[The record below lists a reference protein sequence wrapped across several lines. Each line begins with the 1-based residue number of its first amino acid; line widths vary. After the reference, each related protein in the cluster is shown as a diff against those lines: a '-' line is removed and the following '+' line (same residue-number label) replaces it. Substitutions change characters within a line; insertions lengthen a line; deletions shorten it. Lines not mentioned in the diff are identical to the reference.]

1 MMDEAKLIEKLR
13 LIEALFAGATTEGE
27 QVAAE
32 HARQRILT
40 RLRSMEVEDPPVEYQ
55 FSMRDMWTR
64 RVFVALLRRYGL
76 RPYRYRRQ
84 RYTTVMVKVSKRFV
98 DETLWPQFESLS
110 ETLREYLSEVTD
122 RVVIQVINDDLSEAP
137 VINERQ
143 ALPPAGTGAAPTST
157 RPAATGAASTSTRP
171 AGTGAAPT
179 STRPAATGAAPTST
193 RPAGT
198 GAAPTSTR
206 PAATGAAPT
215 STRPADARADATA
228 PSGEIRQQGPASQRS
243 GGGNTDSARSTRNK
257 QKRKRRRKKRRR

>member
-32 HARQRILT
+32 HARQRILK
-40 RLRSMEVEDPPVEYQ
+40 RLRSMEVEDPPVEYR
-55 FSMRDMWTR
+55 FSMGDMWTR

-122 RVVIQVINDDLSEAP
+122 RVVVQVINDDLSEAP

-157 RPAATGAASTSTRP
+157 RPAG
-171 AGTGAAPT
+171 
-179 STRPAATGAAPTST
+179 
-193 RPAGT
+193 
-198 GAAPTSTR
+198 
-206 PAATGAAPT
+206 
-215 STRPADARADATA
+215 ARADATA
-228 PSGEIRQQGPASQRS
+228 PSGETRQQGPASHRS
-243 GGGNTDSARSTRNK
+243 GGGNTDMARSKRNK

>member
-193 RPAGT
+193 RPA
-198 GAAPTSTR
+198 
-206 PAATGAAPT
+206 
-215 STRPADARADATA
+215 DARADATA